1 MFSVWTKHLNDE
13 QKEQF
18 ENSLKGSKPVLD
30 RAVAILKEEYERL
43 NQVEMSHKIYEL
55 PNWDYRIA
63 HDNGFR
69 AGITTAMKLLDLDQ
83 QKQGT
88 KQ

>member
-1 MFSVWTKHLNDE
+1 MFSVWTKHLDKE
-13 QKEQF
+13 HKEQF
-18 ENSLKGSKPVLD
+18 ENSIKGSKAVLD
-30 RAVAILKEEYERL
+30 RAVQILKEEDERL
-43 NQVEMSHKIYEL
+43 YQVEMSHKIYEL

-69 AGITTAMKLLDLDQ
+69 AGVRTAIKLLDLDQ

-88 KQ
+88 PE